1 MNEIYMRDMVTK
13 ILLYDWHSNSQ
24 LDLGESLAALD
35 DRVQMYSFS
44 EPLADYEEDGL
55 FQQKLAD
62 KIKEQD
68 IQICFSFDYFPVISR
83 VCMEQDI
90 LYISWIYDCPHVTL
104 YSRTAQ
110 NPCNLIFSFDR
121 KQVEEL
127 RGRGIHQV
135 RHMPLAVNTRYLDLF
150 LRTITKQAPEEVLQR
165 QYGAQI
171 SFVGSIY
178 EQNYYESIPYLPPE
192 LKGYIEGIC
201 QAQKHMQG
209 MELVRSL
216 LSEEKIDEIKD
227 YVKLEEDAR
236 YEVSYGQLFCDLF
249 LAKYISSLERKDM
262 LQALA
267 DRYPVKLYS
276 ESDWTCPGLEA
287 QGAVDYRRQMPIVFS
302 RTGCNLNMTI
312 RSISSG
318 IPLRCLDI
326 MGAGGT
332 LFSNTQPELLEYFDE
347 GEEFIGFGNREE
359 LLDKV
364 SFYLDRETLC
374 GKIAQRGQRKV
385 REQFNYHRILNRIL
399 DIADTYL

>member
-1 MNEIYMRDMVTK
+1 M
-13 ILLYDWHSNSQ
+13 YDWHSNSQ
-24 LDLGESLAALD
+24 SDLEENLRAL
-35 DRVQMYSFS
+35 DRVQVFPFC
-44 EPLADYEEDGL
+44 EQPADYEEDEL

-68 IQICFSFDYFPVISR
+68 IQICFSFDYFPVISC
-83 VCMEQDI
+83 VCMELDI

-104 YSRTAQ
+104 YSRTVK
-110 NPCNLIFSFDR
+110 NSCNLIFSFDR
-121 KQVEEL
+121 EQVEEF
-127 RGRGIHQV
+127 RRRGIHQIV
-135 RHMPLAVNTRYLDLF
+135 HMPLAVNTKYLDSF
-150 LRTITKQAPEEVLQR
+150 LSMVTEQAPEEVLQR

-201 QAQKHMQG
+201 QAQRHMQG

-216 LSEEKIDEIKD
+216 LTDEKINEIKD

-236 YEVSYGQLFCDLF
+236 YEVSYRQLFCDLF
-249 LAKYISSLERKDM
+249 LAKYISSLERKDI
-262 LQALA
+262 LQELA

-276 ESDWTCPGLEA
+276 ESDWKCPGLEA
-287 QGAVDYRRQMPIVFS
+287 KGSVDYRRQMPIVFS
-302 RTGCNLNMTI
+302 RTACNLNMTI

-326 MGAGGT
+326 MGAGGV

-347 GEEFIGFGNREE
+347 GEEFVGFGSREE

-364 SFYLDRETLC
+364 SFYLDKDELC
-374 GKIAQRGQRKV
+374 SKIAGQGQRKV
-385 REQFNYHRILNRIL
+385 WEQFNYRRILNRIL

>member
-1 MNEIYMRDMVTK
+1 M
-13 ILLYDWHSNSQ
+13 YDWHSNSQ
-24 LDLGESLAALD
+24 SDLDENLRALD
-35 DRVQMYSFS
+35 RGQVFSFS
-44 EPLADYEEDGL
+44 EPLADYEEDEL

-83 VCMEQDI
+83 VCMAQNV
-90 LYISWIYDCPHVTL
+90 LYISWIYDCPHITL
-104 YSRTAQ
+104 YSRTLG
-110 NPCNLIFSFDR
+110 NSCNLLFSFDR
-121 KQVEEL
+121 KQVEEFQ
-127 RGRGIHQV
+127 RRGIHQIV
-135 RHMPLAVNTRYLDLF
+135 HMPLAANTKYLDSF
-150 LRTITKQAPEEVLQR
+150 LSMVTEQAPEEVLQR
-165 QYGAQI
+165 QYGARI

-201 QAQKHMQG
+201 QAQRHMQG

-216 LSEEKIDEIKD
+216 LTEEKINEIRD

-236 YEVSYGQLFCDLF
+236 YEVSYRQLFCDLF

-276 ESDWTCPGLEA
+276 ESDWKCPGLETR
-287 QGAVDYRRQMPIVFS
+287 GPVDYRRQMPIVFS
-302 RTGCNLNMTI
+302 RTACNLNMTI
-312 RSISSG
+312 RGISSG

-326 MGAGGT
+326 MGAGGV

-347 GEEFIGFGNREE
+347 GEEFVGFGSREE

-364 SFYLDRETLC
+364 SFYLDKGELC
-374 GKIAQRGQRKV
+374 SRIAGQGQRKV
-385 REQFNYHRILNRIL
+385 REQFNYLRILNRIL